1 MGRCSSLA
9 VPLVFLTWLL
19 VSPVPGAL
27 ALNRSTSGDVSSA
40 PLYAGTGD
48 LEGFRTVSHC
58 DATVDTPEGWIF
70 SPNYPSDY
78 ENFRTCTFTVPK
90 QSSDVCTLRLT
101 FNDFELEDS
110 PGCFD
115 DYLLLPDGQKI
126 CGTLAPDTTKTV
138 SISRRHSSFTFLFS
152 SNEAKT
158 GKGFMVKIVQVPYT
172 CSDDLPD
179 SSLFP
184 TDSQPEDFGPP
195 AGRPHDFDP
204 PVARPQEFSPVARPQ
219 AQTSGSRCDREILGY
234 THVLSSPGY
243 PFGYPPN
250 QRCAYRVW
258 RADRSVCTV
267 ELDVRDFALND
278 QRRYCA
284 KDYLDLPDGT
294 RFCGEVAGTKLLEFA
309 PGSDSFTM
317 TFVSDLY
324 GSGRGFNVHVRQR
337 PNSCGGRSSFGTRGC
352 DQRLVGPSGLI
363 RSPGYPRMYGPNMRC
378 RYTLLRL
385 NSGVCRVQISFKRFS
400 LENSYG
406 CRKDYLELPDRSRL
420 CGRYAGTRTYDFKQ
434 DFLNLYFISDRF
446 RADSGFEIEVRQ
458 LQNSCLNPVAQR
470 GCDRT
475 VSRDIEI
482 IRSPEYP
489 SDYPSG
495 SYCVYTIRRSRPGIC
510 QVRLDMIDFDVE
522 DGLDC
527 QADSLTFE
535 NSGERLCGFRSGSS
549 KVLPF
554 PREADELRIVFT
566 SDHTT
571 NRKGFEIKVTQEAGG
586 CFRAPLSPEGVP
598 PLSSQ
603 PTQGTCGRL
612 HYSSGVLESPRHPF
626 AYPPNL
632 DCHYWIHRASP
643 GVCRAQLRFSRFDV
657 GSRVGG
663 VCASDYLDIQGTRY
677 CGRRDGQTLIVDFPQ
692 GKNSLELILHSDSAN
707 EKSGFH
713 LDVTQMTS
721 GCLRPPLPGESCDQ
735 TVRRESFQ
743 LMSPGFR
750 QGGYPPS
757 THCVYTVKKHDFR
770 VCALEVKMD
779 AFDLEQDSGCSKDY
793 LQFNNLRFCGK
804 QAYGT
809 TRTIEFL
816 DDEMKIQFHANPTV
830 SGAGFLLS
838 GKQVIC

>member
-1 MGRCSSLA
+1 MERTSSFVA
-9 VPLVFLTWLL
+9 VPMVLTWLL
-19 VSPVPGAL
+19 ASSVPGAL
-27 ALNRSTSGDVSSA
+27 AQNRSSADQVLSA
-40 PLYAGTGD
+40 PVYAGTGD
-48 LEGFRTVSHC
+48 LESFRTVSHC

-70 SPNYPSDY
+70 SPNYPGDY
-78 ENFRTCTFTVPK
+78 DNFRTCTFTVPK
-90 QSSDVCTLRLT
+90 RTSDVCTLRLT

-110 PGCFD
+110 PDCFN

-126 CGTLAPDTTKTV
+126 CGTLPPDTTKTV

-158 GKGFMVKIVQVPYT
+158 GKGFMVKIVQEPYT

-195 AGRPHDFDP
+195 AARPQDFDP
-204 PVARPQEFSPVARPQ
+204 PVARPQEFNPVTRPQ
-219 AQTSGSRCDREILGY
+219 AQTGS
-234 THVLSSPGY
+234 
-243 PFGYPPN
+243 
-250 QRCAYRVW
+250 
-258 RADRSVCTV
+258 
-267 ELDVRDFALND
+267 
-278 QRRYCA
+278 
-284 KDYLDLPDGT
+284 
-294 RFCGEVAGTKLLEFA
+294 
-309 PGSDSFTM
+309 
-317 TFVSDLY
+317 
-324 GSGRGFNVHVRQR
+324 
-337 PNSCGGRSSFGTRGC
+337 RGC
-352 DQRLVGPSGLI
+352 DQRLLGPSGLI
-363 RSPGYPRMYGPNMRC
+363 RSPGYPRIYGPNMRC

-385 NSGVCRVQISFKRFS
+385 NSGVCRVQISFKRFN

-420 CGRYAGTRTYDFKQ
+420 CGRYTGTRTYDFKQ

-489 SDYPSG
+489 SDYPPG
-495 SYCVYTIRRSRPGIC
+495 SYCVYTVRRSRPGIC

-527 QADSLTFE
+527 TADSLTFE
-535 NSGERLCGFRSGSS
+535 NNGERLCGFRSGSS

-554 PREADELRIVFT
+554 PREADELRMVFT
-566 SDHTT
+566 SDITT

-586 CFRAPLSPEGVP
+586 CFRAPLSPGSVP
-598 PLSSQ
+598 SSSSQ

-643 GVCRAQLRFSRFDV
+643 SVCRAQLRFSRFDV
-657 GSRVGG
+657 GSPLGG
-663 VCASDYLDIQGTRY
+663 VCTSDYLDIQGTRY
-677 CGRRDGQTLIVDFPQ
+677 CGRRDGQTLIVDFPE
-692 GKNSLELILHSDSAN
+692 GKNSLELILHSDSVS

-713 LDVTQMTS
+713 LDVTQLSS
-721 GCLRPPLPGESCDQ
+721 GCIRPPLPAESCDQ

-770 VCALEVKMD
+770 VCALQVKME